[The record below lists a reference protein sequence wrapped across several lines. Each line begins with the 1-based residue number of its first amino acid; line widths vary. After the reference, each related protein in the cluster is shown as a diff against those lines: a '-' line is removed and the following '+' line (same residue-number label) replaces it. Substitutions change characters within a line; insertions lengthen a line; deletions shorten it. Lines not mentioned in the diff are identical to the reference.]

1 MKLLLQPDVLETLGM
16 CAVWF
21 VAGVLT
27 GCQLRKFRKDGS
39 EQWR

>member
-1 MKLLLQPDVLETLGM
+1 MKLLLQPDVLETLAL

-21 VAGVLT
+21 VAGLLA

-39 EQWR
+39 DRCL